1 MIITAWLL
9 ACLAMTTLS
18 PSSARHPE
26 PPALI
31 VPSTQIEMEK
41 VLDIPYYTGVDADEK
56 KHKLDLFLPKG
67 KKNFPVLFFVHGG
80 SWTSGDRKMYGN
92 MGTVFTKHGL
102 GVVVISYR
110 LSPAITHPEHIV
122 DVARAFDW
130 TVKNISKYGGN
141 TDEIFVSGHSAG
153 AHLVS
158 LLATNGTYL
167 KAHNLTA
174 KNIKGVIPISGIYM
188 VPEGVMTNVVGKSP
202 GAALSASPTQHVTG
216 KEPPML
222 VLYADQD
229 FGGCGAMSKVF
240 VEKLTNAK
248 VSATIEEITGRTHVS
263 IMSRILSSDADPAS
277 QLMLTFIA
285 KHTKGRPAGKAN

>member
-9 ACLAMTTLS
+9 ACLAMTTLGA
-18 PSSARHPE
+18 SSAHHAE

-153 AHLVS
+153 AHLAS

-174 KNIKGVIPISGIYM
+174 KNIKGVMPISGIYM

-277 QLMLTFIA
+277 QLMLAFIA
-285 KHTKGRPAGKAN
+285 KHTKNRPAVKAN